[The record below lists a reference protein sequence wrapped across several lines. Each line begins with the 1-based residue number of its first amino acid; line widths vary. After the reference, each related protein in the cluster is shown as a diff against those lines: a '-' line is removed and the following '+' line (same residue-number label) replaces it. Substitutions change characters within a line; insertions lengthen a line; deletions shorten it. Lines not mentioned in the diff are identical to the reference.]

1 MRIDS
6 CNRPLGVWT
15 GRPGGLRSDG
25 RRQAP
30 SERCCCVSQSSH
42 DDTAGSPGMYRR
54 VCDGIH
60 NPSNRRQ
67 TKPREH
73 TSVTL
78 RVSTHT
84 QTYRLAANRPMT
96 TVIQRITHAT
106 AYAIRPAIQPHASRI
121 RHDMYAPTCTV
132 HYIGGRSQ
140 PNDAYPSRFA
150 CENMHNPHH
159 GINRFQRNP
168 ETSSSQPSNRFQ
180 QQCRFELP
188 PSPSPDRSQ
197 CPASQSVLNPTA
209 NMATCDSGTPSP
221 DRSPCPT

>member
-96 TVIQRITHAT
+96 TVT
-106 AYAIRPAIQPHASRI
+106 ADYACDGI
-121 RHDMYAPTCTV
+121 RHTTSHTTPRFPHPSRYVCADMHGSLHRRQVAAERRISVTIRMREHAQPAPRHQPFPKKPRNLILAAFKQISTAMSLRTTALPVARPVAMSSLTV
-132 HYIGGRSQ
+132 CPQ
-140 PNDAYPSRFA
+140 PNGQYG
-150 CENMHNPHH
+150 N
-159 GINRFQRNP
+159 
-168 ETSSSQPSNRFQ
+168 
-180 QQCRFELP
+180 L
-188 PSPSPDRSQ
+188 
-197 CPASQSVLNPTA
+197 
-209 NMATCDSGTPSP
+209 
-221 DRSPCPT
+221 

>member
-1 MRIDS
+1 MKIDS

-106 AYAIRPAIQPHASRI
+106 AYAIRHTTSHTTPRFPHPSRYVCADMHGSLHRRQVATERRISVTIRMREHAQPAPRHQPFPKKPRNLILAAFKQISTAMSLRTI
-121 RHDMYAPTCTV
+121 ALPVARPVAMSSLTV
-132 HYIGGRSQ
+132 CPQ
-140 PNDAYPSRFA
+140 PNGQYG
-150 CENMHNPHH
+150 N
-159 GINRFQRNP
+159 
-168 ETSSSQPSNRFQ
+168 
-180 QQCRFELP
+180 L
-188 PSPSPDRSQ
+188 
-197 CPASQSVLNPTA
+197 
-209 NMATCDSGTPSP
+209 
-221 DRSPCPT
+221 